1 MKVEWKSL
9 FIAMDISIVSIGLLV
24 IFAINPMINA
34 IGYSTIEQMSWNAV
48 AMIILVDFFILTTV
62 FYFVIYA
69 ARSKKRKQKNP

>member
-9 FIAMDISIVSIGLLV
+9 FIAMDISIVSIALLV

-34 IGYSTIEQMSWNAV
+34 IGYSTIEQMSWNSV
-48 AMIILVDFFILTTV
+48 VMIIFIDFFILTTV

-69 ARSKKRKQKNP
+69 ARSKKNRR

>member
-9 FIAMDISIVSIGLLV
+9 FIAMDISIVSIALLV

-34 IGYSTIEQMSWNAV
+34 IGYSTIEQMSWNSV
-48 AMIILVDFFILTTV
+48 VMIIFIDFFILTTV

-69 ARSKKRKQKNP
+69 VRSKKNRR

>member
-9 FIAMDISIVSIGLLV
+9 FIAMDISIVSIALLV

-34 IGYSTIEQMSWNAV
+34 IGYSTIEQMSWNSV
-48 AMIILVDFFILTTV
+48 AMIILIDFFILTIV

-69 ARSKKRKQKNP
+69 ARSRKNRK